1 MKYSDVINLMNSG
14 IQSISSRT
22 LDIGDAYI
30 VVKFKSAIK
39 KAFEQ
44 YREKEEAMF
53 KEAGINDPQSFFQK
67 HRELKGKVN
76 KDVVDLG
83 LIKENEGKIER
94 FNSLQAIAE
103 KENVDLG
110 LTARLNF
117 DSWRLLVDVNK
128 DIKTNYGAE
137 LLSVFE
143 ADLEG
148 VLWEIEDQKEEKQK
162 K

>member
-1 MKYSDVINLMNSG
+1 MKYSDVINLMNNG

-53 KEAGINDPQSFFQK
+53 KEAGIDDPQSFFQK
-67 HRELKGKVN
+67 HRELKSKVN
-76 KDVVDLG
+76 KDTIDLG

-103 KENVDLG
+103 KEEVNLE
-110 LTARLNF
+110 LASRLSF

-148 VLWEIEDQKEEKQK
+148 VLWQIEDQKEK
-162 K
+162 KAKA

>member
-44 YREKEEAMF
+44 YREKEDAMF

-67 HRELKGKVN
+67 HRELKNKVN
-76 KDVVDLG
+76 KDAIDTG
-83 LIKENEGKIER
+83 LINENESKITR
-94 FNSLQAIAE
+94 FSSLQTIAE

-110 LTARLNF
+110 LTARLSF

-128 DIKTNYGAE
+128 DIKTDYGAE

-148 VLWEIEDQKEEKQK
+148 VLWEIEDQKEK
-162 K
+162 KAKA